1 MQFGSVC
8 SGIEAASVAFNALG
22 WKAAWLSE
30 IDAFPSA
37 LLSHHY
43 PDVPNL
49 GDMALLPDLIRN
61 GTVTAPD
68 ILCGGTPCQAF
79 SMAGNRQSLDD
90 NRGNLSLIFC
100 EIANAI
106 DDVRQ
111 RSGRQPAIIIWENV
125 PGVLSTHDNA
135 FGHFLAS
142 IAGESEALV
151 APRNKW
157 PNAGIII
164 GPKRNVVWRILD
176 AQYFG
181 LAQRRKRVFVVSSAR
196 DDIDIGNILFEFESV
211 QVNHQPIRET
221 RKANSS
227 STENSIGSQSQS
239 GITYSISGNGV
250 HTGTNGNP
258 SGYYE
263 EISPAIT
270 ENHHASIATE
280 ITALA
285 FKVRGKGTYTGENGG
300 RIVNTQIFGGHGMIS
315 TEEKTFTIAST
326 QDQYIAYTMREDA
339 IAKTFSIK
347 ETDVALT
354 LQATQPTIN
363 SHHAQMFIQQPTV
376 WQHIGFDPMR
386 VQTEDISPALSSHM
400 GTGGN
405 NVPFVNIRRL
415 TPRECERLQGF
426 PDDYTLIPYKGKM
439 ASDAPRYKAL
449 GNSWPVPVVRWIGK
463 RIMEIVK

>member
-106 DDVRQ
+106 DDVRR
-111 RSGRQPAIIIWENV
+111 RSGQEQSIIIWENV

-135 FGHFLAS
+135 FGHFLAGL
-142 IAGESEALV
+142 AGESEALV

-196 DDIDIGNILFEFESV
+196 DDIDIGNILFEFESM
-211 QVNHQPIRET
+211 QKHHQPVRET
-221 RKANSS
+221 RKSHSS
-227 STENSIGSQSQS
+227 STECSIGSQSQS
-239 GITYSISGNGV
+239 GMTYSISGNGV

-270 ENHHASIATE
+270 ENHHASIATD

-285 FKVRGKGTYTGENGG
+285 FKVRGKVTYTGEN
-300 RIVNTQIFGGHGMIS
+300 GMIS

-363 SHHAQMFIQQPTV
+363 IHHA
-376 WQHIGFDPMR
+376 
-386 VQTEDISPALSSHM
+386 HM

-463 RIMEIVK
+463 RIMEAVK

>member
-1 MQFGSVC
+1 MRFGSVC
-8 SGIEAASVAFNALG
+8 SGIEAASAAWNPLG
-22 WKAAWLSE
+22 WHAAWFSE
-30 IDAFPSA
+30 IESYPCSA
-37 LLSHHY
+37 LAHHY

-106 DDVRQ
+106 DDVRR
-111 RSGRQPAIIIWENV
+111 RSGQQQSIIIWENV

-135 FGHFLAS
+135 FGHFLAGL
-142 IAGESEALV
+142 AGESEALV

-227 STENSIGSQSQS
+227 STEGSLGSQSQS
-239 GITYSISGNGV
+239 GMTYSISGNGV

-339 IAKTFSIK
+339 IAKTFSDK

-354 LQATQPTIN
+354 LQATQV
-363 SHHAQMFIQQPTV
+363 TV

-386 VQTEDISPALSSHM
+386 VQSEDISPALTSHM

-449 GNSWPVPVVRWIGK
+449 GNSWPVPVVRWIGQ
-463 RIMEIVK
+463 RIMKEIP

>member
-30 IDAFPSA
+30 IDTFPSA

-49 GDMALLPDLIRN
+49 GDMALLPNLIRN

-106 DDVRQ
+106 DNVRQ

-181 LAQRRKRVFVVSSAR
+181 LAQRRKRVFVVASA
-196 DDIDIGNILFEFESV
+196 
-211 QVNHQPIRET
+211 
-221 RKANSS
+221 
-227 STENSIGSQSQS
+227 
-239 GITYSISGNGV
+239 
-250 HTGTNGNP
+250 
-258 SGYYE
+258 
-263 EISPAIT
+263 
-270 ENHHASIATE
+270 
-280 ITALA
+280 
-285 FKVRGKGTYTGENGG
+285 
-300 RIVNTQIFGGHGMIS
+300 
-315 TEEKTFTIAST
+315 
-326 QDQYIAYTMREDA
+326 
-339 IAKTFSIK
+339 
-347 ETDVALT
+347 
-354 LQATQPTIN
+354 
-363 SHHAQMFIQQPTV
+363 
-376 WQHIGFDPMR
+376 
-386 VQTEDISPALSSHM
+386 
-400 GTGGN
+400 
-405 NVPFVNIRRL
+405 
-415 TPRECERLQGF
+415 
-426 PDDYTLIPYKGKM
+426 
-439 ASDAPRYKAL
+439 
-449 GNSWPVPVVRWIGK
+449 
-463 RIMEIVK
+463 